1 MFLTLDQLYEL
12 TGLTQAAAQVR
23 WLRKNGIRHY
33 IRADG
38 RPSVPAD
45 AFAKPDAPQKRQPNF
60 DAVRV
65 R

>member
-1 MFLTLDQLYEL
+1 MFLTPDQLHEL
-12 TGLTQAAAQVR
+12 TGLIQAAAQVR

-38 RPSVPAD
+38 RPCVPAD
-45 AFAKPDAPQKRQPNF
+45 AFTKPDAPLKRQPNF